1 MKKILYFLCIVL
13 FSTTVYAASDANNA
27 TLNNAQVR
35 FNNGE
40 IQTIQCYNINGYN
53 FVRIRDIMNHL
64 DMAIHAIQRD
74 DKGVEVDPYNIPT
87 SKEPLEELTQQT
99 AKVKVEKGVIIYDD
113 SSREAERFILNAK

>member
-13 FSTTVYAASDANNA
+13 FSTTVYAASDTSNA

-64 DMAIHAIQRD
+64 YMAVYEIQND
-74 DKGVEVDPYNIPT
+74 NKGVVVDPYDIPT
-87 SKEPLEELTQQT
+87 S
-99 AKVKVEKGVIIYDD
+99 
-113 SSREAERFILNAK
+113 N

>member
-13 FSTTVYAASDANNA
+13 FSTTVYAASDTSNA

-64 DMAIHAIQRD
+64 DMKNYIIGELIWYFSKSRIS
-74 DKGVEVDPYNIPT
+74 IPVST
-87 SKEPLEELTQQT
+87 RRQWSPALK
-99 AKVKVEKGVIIYDD
+99 
-113 SSREAERFILNAK
+113 